1 VLAWLP
7 LSYATYKLF
16 IPPADAGSLYLA
28 VWSFVLFTAGT
39 ALFMPYTAMGA
50 ELSTDYHQRSRVFL
64 YRHVFAAVGTLSAA
78 VLFVVAN
85 HFSPSYFPERETLKL
100 MAWVG
105 IALLPIPVLFT
116 AWKVRELPLPRRSAP
131 VPISWRVGLGLMLA
145 NKPYLRILGSYFA
158 NGIANAFPLTLFFFF
173 IRQVLE
179 RPDWAA
185 VYLPVYFFAAIAGT
199 PLWLFLANRYGK
211 HIAWRV
217 ALLMAV
223 AAFSLVPFLGAGDVV
238 PFLFVTFVAGLTLGA
253 DLAMPAAMLADA
265 VDHDSL
271 ETGQRRT
278 GIYFAVWGM
287 AAKFAAA
294 LVVGVSLEWLAF
306 AGFVPNLANDAAVLR
321 ALSVMFGIFPI
332 VFKLVALA
340 LVWNYAL
347 TARRQAALRAVL
359 AARNT
364 D

>member
-1 VLAWLP
+1 
-7 LSYATYKLF
+7 
-16 IPPADAGSLYLA
+16 
-28 VWSFVLFTAGT
+28 
-39 ALFMPYTAMGA
+39 
-50 ELSTDYHQRSRVFL
+50 
-64 YRHVFAAVGTLSAA
+64 
-78 VLFVVAN
+78 
-85 HFSPSYFPERETLKL
+85 
-100 MAWVG
+100 
-105 IALLPIPVLFT
+105 
-116 AWKVRELPLPRRSAP
+116 
-131 VPISWRVGLGLMLA
+131 
-145 NKPYLRILGSYFA
+145 
-158 NGIANAFPLTLFFFF
+158 
-173 IRQVLE
+173 
-179 RPDWAA
+179 
-185 VYLPVYFFAAIAGT
+185 
-199 PLWLFLANRYGK
+199 
-211 HIAWRV
+211 
-217 ALLMAV
+217 
-223 AAFSLVPFLGAGDVV
+223 VPFLGAGDVV